1 MAKDSEAASV
11 ATTLAAPTGLDARE
25 LVQRARSGRELAL
38 SAGIGEL
45 ARAVVR
51 IDHTGRRAR
60 LDVVLEALEALG
72 GVLFETVDR
81 RGRVQDALDAAEAAY
96 RAAGAQV

>member
-1 MAKDSEAASV
+1 M
-11 ATTLAAPTGLDARE
+11 
-25 LVQRARSGRELAL
+25 
-38 SAGIGEL
+38 
-45 ARAVVR
+45 R